1 MKRKTTALMMAL
13 TLSVSLS
20 ACGDKTAVSTE
31 RTEIESVEE
40 TVETTE
46 ATEEAAV
53 TEEESTPEPEPEIT
67 AEEKLQ
73 SAIGEMPY
81 YGDTANCKMTAEQA
95 TAYAQ
100 LIADGLAGDFS
111 FRDGYNK
118 DDVDILTWGQPFQAY
133 DIDMGK
139 KVEVDRFNV
148 MLTDFAGDGVPYLYI
163 YSSTNEDSYEIY
175 GWTDNI
181 VNLVVEADARPRG
194 SVYYIYEDEND
205 YGKIKLTFEEFW
217 SMSGETIFS
226 FDTYS
231 FANGATEIEA
241 FRRTEELQGDNSW
254 HIIENDV
261 EIEVYTDD
269 EYYAM
274 REEREQEKTHNHTL
288 PYTCFYD
295 MTPCTLEE
303 MVDYLNAYASAMSD
317 GQSVPVEIKKV
328 DIVKHDGTGITTKG
342 EVPQEK
348 VNSLEILRQYMNG
361 EKYIGIGDSVAFT
374 YIDSYY
380 GTGKPEGFYFGI
392 TDLNNDDNQELLVSY
407 KNDSDSNTYVFLP
420 SSSKDALMYQAFQGM
435 NKTDGTYLMRIG
447 DSDTGISVYLY
458 VYDGTKFLEI
468 SKLSGNME
476 WGEYYGGTI
485 TENGVT
491 REIGEE
497 EFNVIYND
505 WNNTYT
511 DFGVNTH
518 LDIENIENTF
528 QVKIDVQSSGE
539 WLVTSAE

>member
-274 REEREQEKTHNHTL
+274 REVREQEKTQNHTL

>member
-274 REEREQEKTHNHTL
+274 REEREQEKPHNHTL

>member
-274 REEREQEKTHNHTL
+274 REEREQEKPHNHTL

-539 WLVTSAE
+539 WLVTSVE

>member
-1 MKRKTTALMMAL
+1 MGRKTIALMMAL
-13 TLSVSLS
+13 TLSASLS
-20 ACGDKTAVSTE
+20 ACGEKPALQADTPDTA
-31 RTEIESVEE
+31 SVEE
-40 TVETTE
+40 TAETTE
-46 ATEEAAV
+46 EAEV
-53 TEEESTPEPEPEIT
+53 TEEESTPEEEPTPEIT
-67 AEEKLQ
+67 PEEKVQ

-81 YGDTANCKMTAEQA
+81 YGDTASCKMTAEQS

-111 FRDGYNK
+111 FRGGYDENNF
-118 DDVDILTWGQPFQAY
+118 DILTWSEPFQVF
-133 DIDMGK
+133 DFDMGE
-139 KVEVDRFNV
+139 KVEVDRFNI
-148 MLTDFAGDGVPYLYI
+148 MLGDFAGDGVPYLYL
-163 YSSTNEDSYEIY
+163 YSTNNSVDNQSYEIY
-175 GWTDNI
+175 GWADNTVKLVHDTDEDKNSWQFPFYLCEDGNNQCEMKI
-181 VNLVVEADARPRG
+181 DCVG
-194 SVYYIYEDEND
+194 YYPPAIYYEV
-205 YGKIKLTFEEFW
+205 
-217 SMSGETIFS
+217 
-226 FDTYS
+226 DTYVFS
-231 FANGATEIEA
+231 EGTIKETNK
-241 FRRTEELQGDNSW
+241 RVEELKEDGSW
-254 HIIENDV
+254 HITENGIES
-261 EIEVYTDD
+261 VYTQE
-269 EYYAM
+269 EYDSLIA
-274 REEREQEKTHNHTL
+274 ERGQENHTHTL
-288 PYTCFYD
+288 PCTCFYD

-303 MVDYLNAYASAMSD
+303 MVNYLNAYASAMSD

>member
-274 REEREQEKTHNHTL
+274 REEREQEKPHNHTL

-380 GTGKPEGFYFGI
+380 GNGKPEGFYFGI